1 MTNSLLWTDQLRIE
15 RVIWTF
21 DHHLQDLPW
30 RSRTARRRE
39 LRGNLY
45 DAAADVGTATAL
57 RRLGSVRRLAAEY
70 LAAEYGESQ
79 PRPAWSAGAVF
90 LLAAVVFLTWF
101 HDAGAAGYRAGV
113 LAADPHATGTFHWS
127 AVGYVFDGMTF
138 TFADGKST
146 STLGGAFTPVD
157 YLGLAVGTVLFGRL
171 WRALPERRRRS
182 RAADQE

>member
-1 MTNSLLWTDQLRIE
+1 M
-15 RVIWTF
+15 WTF

-30 RSRTARRRE
+30 RSRTAGRRE
-39 LRGNLY
+39 LRGNLH
-45 DAAADVGTATAL
+45 DTAADVGTATAL

-70 LAAEYGESQ
+70 LAAEYGAQ
-79 PRPAWSAGAVF
+79 LRPAWSAGAVF
-90 LLAAVVFLTWF
+90 LLAAVVFLTWL

-127 AVGYVFDGMTF
+127 AVAYVFDGMTF

-157 YLGLAVGTVLFGRL
+157 YLGLAAGTVIFGRL
-171 WRALPERRRRS
+171 WRARRTAEPAHAEGHEDDGRGRPC
-182 RAADQE
+182 